1 MMPVLVPSVLLLIA
15 VSGPTQNA
23 GSPLEQRF
31 NRLDRNADGAL
42 SADELTTPALF
53 NRLDADRGG
62 SVTLDEVRA
71 GWRQR

>member
-1 MMPVLVPSVLLLIA
+1 MRLLMPSVLLLIA
-15 VSGPTQNA
+15 VGGSTQNA

-31 NRLDRNADGAL
+31 RQLDRNAHGAL